1 MGELWD
7 LYDKNRKKIG
17 KTAERDVYEFK
28 EGEYHIV
35 VNGVIINS
43 KNEIL
48 ITKRA
53 EFKEYGLM
61 WECNGGSIL
70 AGETSLDGIIRELK
84 EEIGVEFTK
93 REAIFLKTLRKEGRI
108 SDFKDMWL
116 FRRDVKNEEIT
127 LPDGEAID
135 FKWVQIDEFIDMFNK
150 NEIVPNVDF
159 GLEDYNRLFSLKQRE
174 TYNYIGKNVNVKID
188 RSLGSIHPKWKE
200 IKYPINYGYI
210 PNTLSGDGEEIDC
223 YILGINEPLENFEG
237 KVIAVIHRTN
247 DDDDKLVVVPSNT
260 TYSDKEIRD
269 FTDFQEK
276 YFESDIIR

>member
-17 KTAERDVYEFK
+17 KLAERGVYKFK

-53 EFKEYGLM
+53 EFKDYGLM

-93 REAIFLKTLRKEGRI
+93 KEAIFLKTEERI

-116 FRRDVKNEEIT
+116 FRRDIKDEEIT

-135 FKWVQIDEFIDMFNK
+135 FKWVDINEFIDMFNK
-150 NEIVPNVDF
+150 NEIVPTIMF
-159 GLEDYNRLFSLKQRE
+159 GMQDYNKALTLKQRDS
-174 TYNYIGKNVNVKID
+174 YGYIGKSVNVKID
-188 RSLGSIHPKWKE
+188 RPLGSIHPKWKE

-223 YILGINEPLENFEG
+223 YILGINEPLEEFSGE
-237 KVIAVIHRTN
+237 VIAVINRTN
-247 DDDDKLVVVPSNT
+247 DDDDKLIVVPSGMN
-260 TYSDKEIRD
+260 YKDEEIRELV
-269 FTDFQEK
+269 DFQEK

>member
-84 EEIGVEFTK
+84 EEIGVEFSK

-135 FKWVQIDEFIDMFNK
+135 FKWVKIDEFIDMFNK
-150 NEIVPNVDF
+150 NEITPNVDF

-188 RSLGSIHPKWKE
+188 RPLGSIHPKWKE

-269 FTDFQEK
+269 FTNFQEK

>member
-1 MGELWD
+1 
-7 LYDKNRKKIG
+7 
-17 KTAERDVYEFK
+17 
-28 EGEYHIV
+28 
-35 VNGVIINS
+35 
-43 KNEIL
+43 
-48 ITKRA
+48 
-53 EFKEYGLM
+53 
-61 WECNGGSIL
+61 
-70 AGETSLDGIIRELK
+70 
-84 EEIGVEFTK
+84 
-93 REAIFLKTLRKEGRI
+93 
-108 SDFKDMWL
+108 MWL

-135 FKWVQIDEFIDMFNK
+135 FKWVKIDEFIDMFNK
-150 NEIVPNVDF
+150 NEITPNVDF

-188 RSLGSIHPKWKE
+188 RPLGSIHPKWKE

-269 FTDFQEK
+269 FTNFQEK